1 MMKDLHIG
9 IEKLTVRYG
18 EKTVLRDVSLEI
30 EGGRVTALLGPNG
43 SGKTTLLLAM
53 SGLLGSS
60 SGRVMVGDRDV
71 ARMAAA
77 DRARVIAVLPQGLPT
92 FIPFTVFETVL
103 MGRYPL
109 SSPLFFY
116 GRRDREATEKLLAAT
131 ELLPLRDRRCSALS
145 GGELQRVMLA
155 SVFAQETPVL
165 FLDEPTASMDIN
177 QQKKIMGMILG
188 MAAGLKK
195 TIVIATH
202 DLNLVAGMC
211 DRVVMIMG
219 PDEVICGRTPDV
231 LVEENVSRL
240 FGVSVGSFD
249 VGRRRFFAPRMD

>member
-1 MMKDLHIG
+1 
-9 IEKLTVRYG
+9 
-18 EKTVLRDVSLEI
+18 
-30 EGGRVTALLGPNG
+30 VTALLGPNG
-43 SGKTTLLLAM
+43 AGKTTLLLTM
-53 SGLLGSS
+53 SGLLRPSH
-60 SGRVMVGDRDV
+60 GRVKVGGRDV
-71 ARMAAA
+71 GRMAAA
-77 DRARVIAVLPQGLPT
+77 ERARMIAVLPQGLPT
-92 FIPFTVFETVL
+92 FIPFSVFETVL

-116 GRRDREATEKLLAAT
+116 GRRDRDATEKLLEAT
-131 ELLPLRDRRCSALS
+131 ELGPLRNRRCSALS

-165 FLDEPTASMDIN
+165 FLDEPTASMDIH
-177 QQKKIMGMILG
+177 QQKKIMGMILN
-188 MAAGLKK
+188 MAAGLRK

-211 DRVVMIMG
+211 ERVVMIMG
-219 PDEVICGRTPDV
+219 PDEVLCGQTDEV